1 MKNNFQILSVIAWRY
16 FLPPA
21 KSGRRSGIILAVL
34 GVTVGVLAM
43 VVVMSIM
50 NGLQQGYIR
59 TILEVESAHVQVY
72 TKDYLSDDDLD
83 KMKFIFSF
91 YNVETIVPLI
101 KQTTMM
107 RPLWGDYKAIQ
118 LIALD
123 PNYMYTDKGFIQSLN
138 IISGELPPYGSIVL
152 GKELAAIHG
161 VDKGSLV
168 TIIVLP
174 EGSQEPYELTL
185 EVSGIFES
193 KYYTFDATL
202 ALMNLEHMI
211 DLLGS
216 KKALFYNVKL
226 KNPLQATALVGE
238 LQKRGYDTASWQD
251 YNKTFFGALRMEKR
265 LMTFL
270 LQLIFVVTA
279 VNIYQG
285 RRRMMLQKERESLIL
300 RTLGLSHQDVIR
312 IFTLQGTFIGILGII
327 NGLILGLLLSYY
339 INPIVQWGTL
349 ILNIVL
355 NAFGIQVYALY
366 DSSIFYISEI
376 PVEILGGDLLRI
388 TMSAIMITSFAGWIA
403 GRSYHKDRPLEL

>member
-1 MKNNFQILSVIAWRY
+1 MIAWRY

-34 GVTVGVLAM
+34 GVSVGVLAM

-59 TILEVESAHVQVY
+59 TILEVESAHLQLY
-72 TKDYLSDDDLD
+72 TQRYLSDDEMKKLD
-83 KMKFIFSF
+83 PLLNFFH
-91 YNVETIVPLI
+91 VETITPLI

-123 PNYMYTDKGFIQSLN
+123 PELMYQDKRFIQSLN
-138 IISGELPPYGSIVL
+138 MISGSLPQYGSIVL
-152 GKELAAIHG
+152 GRELAAIHG
-161 VDKGSLV
+161 VDKGSLITV
-168 TIIVLP
+168 IVLP

-193 KYYTFDATL
+193 GYYAFDANL
-202 ALMNLEHMI
+202 ALMNLGHMI
-211 DLLGS
+211 ELLGS
-216 KKALFYNVKL
+216 HKALFYNLKL
-226 KNPLQATALVGE
+226 KNPLQATALVSE
-238 LQKRGYDTASWQD
+238 LRAKGYDVASWQE
-251 YNKTFFGALRMEKR
+251 YNKIFFGALRMEKR
-265 LMTFL
+265 LMIFL
-270 LQLIFVVTA
+270 LQIIFIVTA

-300 RTLGLSHQDVIR
+300 RTLGLSHRDIIH
-312 IFTLQGTFIGILGII
+312 IFTLQGVFIGIVGIMI
-327 NGLILGLLLSYY
+327 GLSLGLLLSYQ

-349 ILNIVL
+349 GLNLLL
-355 NAFGIQVYALY
+355 NTFGIQVYALY

-376 PVEILGGDLLRI
+376 PIEIEIRDLVWI
-388 TMSAIMITSFAGWIA
+388 AISAMMITSFAGWIA